1 MGKMG
6 LGPMLTAFFIVAAAM
21 VLILDPG
28 LFTPKSGVGVSFV
41 VAYSDG
47 TEKAYEGTA
56 PVSLQVVDP
65 ATGRTINYIYCRVGI
80 TPTWVGTKSSSLVT
94 GTVTIT
100 NNGVTKYTESPV
112 NPTLISGGEVKVW
125 DKTIYNTE
133 LNAWAPTP
141 GSYTF
146 LVSASITTKI
156 TFTDGT
162 SSSKPGAGSGKVTYS
177 YSGG

>member
-6 LGPMLTAFFIVAAAM
+6 LRPVLIAFLIIAVTM
-21 VLILDPG
+21 VLILDPS
-28 LFTPKSGVGVSFV
+28 LFTPKSDVGVSFV

-47 TEKAYEGTA
+47 TKKTYEGTA
-56 PVSLQVVDP
+56 PISLQVVDP
-65 ATGRTINYIYCRVGI
+65 ATGRTINYIYCRIGI
-80 TPTWVGTKSSSLVT
+80 TPTWVGAKSSSLVT
-94 GTVTIT
+94 GTITIT
-100 NNGVTKYTESPV
+100 NNGVTKYTESPTS
-112 NPTLISGGEVKVW
+112 PTLISGGEIKVW

-133 LNAWAPTP
+133 LNTWAPTP

-162 SSSKPGAGSGKVTYS
+162 SSSKTGAGSGQIVYS